1 MIVYILLLLI
11 ILKDSNPQK
20 TITCDVSIFTV
31 SETSTTR
38 QAGLV
43 RCSQY
48 ALWTSPY
55 VSKLASG

>member
-31 SETSTTR
+31 SETTR

-48 ALWTSPY
+48 GLWTSPY
-55 VSKLASG
+55 ESKLASG